1 MTQLSENK
9 RSRHVLIA
17 NFGEFDVRDSCPRQ
31 HQLSR
36 YKNPHNCGKLPAA
49 SSSISSILGT
59 GESAMTRVSK
69 FCGTSLIRLC
79 ISAALFLACAFT
91 AAAQYTDR
99 QAIDD
104 LGGPQAFA
112 ARRAELAKQLKT
124 GYAILFARNDIPEAA
139 HYREDNDFYY
149 FTGLQDP
156 GAVLLMDL
164 EKGTIT
170 IFEPQQAGRTAQVY
184 GPNLLALPAADQQSL
199 GYNTVLPIGNLDLV
213 LSSTLQRNPG
223 GDFWVRL
230 GFPDKADGARPEVG
244 RDHAWKFAHPYHE
257 PLPSDLAPAK
267 LLQERYPMS
276 HFRDLTPTIDS
287 MRNIKSADEIAVLRR
302 IGKISAEGDADAIAH
317 AHPGMY
323 QYQIEAR
330 AYFYDYDHGA
340 QGMAYPAIVS
350 SGADINVI
358 HYFANRHKIEPNELV
373 VFDFGGSL
381 DHETMDIT
389 RTFNIS
395 GKFTSEQAKW
405 YAVDLESQKATIALL
420 TPGHTYEEAAAAG
433 QAVYEKNGIGD
444 QWRGYP
450 GHFLGFATHDV
461 FRPSGPVKAGQV
473 VTVEPYFEFP
483 ERHEHYRVEDT
494 ILVTNGA
501 PENLSAAVPKEL
513 ADVEK
518 LVGSAR

>member
-1 MTQLSENK
+1 MAISNRQLFQGF
-9 RSRHVLIA
+9 IFPIFA
-17 NFGEFDVRDSCPRQ
+17 
-31 HQLSR
+31 LSAASTGC
-36 YKNPHNCGKLPAA
+36 YKNRDNCGKLPAA
-49 SSSISSILGT
+49 PRSIIFISGKGETAMNRGPKSRKTWVIRTGLSS
-59 GESAMTRVSK
+59 
-69 FCGTSLIRLC
+69 
-79 ISAALFLACAFT
+79 ALFLICAFT
-91 AAAQYTDR
+91 VAAQYTDR

-124 GYAILFARNDIPEAA
+124 GYAILFARNDLPEAT

-149 FTGLQDP
+149 YTGLQDP
-156 GAVLLMDL
+156 GAVMLMDN
-164 EKGTIT
+164 EKGTVV
-170 IFEPQQAGRTAQVY
+170 IFEPQQPGRTAQVY
-184 GPNLLALPAADQQSL
+184 GPNLLALPAAEQKTL
-199 GYNTVLPIGNLDLV
+199 GYDNVVPIGNLDIM
-213 LSSTLQRNPG
+213 LSIALQRNPG

-267 LLQERYPMS
+267 LLQERYPMA
-276 HFRDLTPTIDS
+276 HFRDLTPAIDS

-302 IGKISAEGDADAIAH
+302 IGKISAEGNREAIAH

-340 QGMAYPAIVS
+340 QGAAYPAIVS
-350 SGADINVI
+350 SGNDINVI
-358 HYFANRHKIEPNELV
+358 HYFADRHKIEPNELI
-373 VFDFGGSL
+373 VFDFGASL

-395 GKFTSEQAKW
+395 GKFTPGQAKW
-405 YAVDLESQKATIALL
+405 YAVDLEAQKAVIALL
-420 TPGHTYEEAAAAG
+420 TPGHTYEEASAAG
-433 QAVYEKNGIGD
+433 QAIFEKNGIGD

-461 FRPSGPVKAGQV
+461 FRPSGPIKAGQV
-473 VTVEPYFEFP
+473 LTSEPYIDFP
-483 ERHEHYRVEDT
+483 DKHEHYRVEDT
-494 ILVTNGA
+494 VLITTGA
-501 PENLSAAVPKEL
+501 PEILSSAVPKEM

-518 LVGSAR
+518 LVGSAQ

>member
-1 MTQLSENK
+1 MKLASKNFQNSLLRLS
-9 RSRHVLIA
+9 I
-17 NFGEFDVRDSCPRQ
+17 C
-31 HQLSR
+31 
-36 YKNPHNCGKLPAA
+36 
-49 SSSISSILGT
+49 
-59 GESAMTRVSK
+59 
-69 FCGTSLIRLC
+69 
-79 ISAALFLACAFT
+79 AALFLAFALS

-99 QAIDD
+99 QAIND

-112 ARRAELAKQLKT
+112 ARRTELAARLKT

-139 HYREDNDFYY
+139 HYREDNDFFY

-156 GAVLLMDL
+156 GAVMLMDV

-184 GPNLLALPAADQQSL
+184 GPNLLAMPAAEQQSL
-199 GYNTVLPIGNLDLV
+199 GFNTVLPIGNLDLI
-213 LSSTLQRNPG
+213 LSNTLPRNPG
-223 GDFWVRL
+223 SDFWVRL

-267 LLQERYPMS
+267 LLQERYPMV
-276 HFRDLTPTIDS
+276 HFRDIVAAIDS
-287 MRNIKSADEIAVLRR
+287 MRNIKSADEISVLRR
-302 IGKISAEGDADAIAH
+302 IGKISAEGNADAIAH

-330 AYFYDYDHGA
+330 AYFYYCDHGA
-340 QGMAYPAIVS
+340 QGAAYPAIVS
-350 SGADINVI
+350 SGGDINTI
-358 HYFANRHKIEPNELV
+358 HYFADRHKIEPNELV
-373 VFDFGGSL
+373 VFDFAGSL

-395 GKFTSEQAKW
+395 GKFTPEQAKW

-433 QAVYEKNGIGD
+433 EAIYKKYGIED

-461 FRPSGPVKAGQV
+461 YRPSGPVKPGQV
-473 VTVEPYFEFP
+473 VTVEPFFEFP

-494 ILVTNGA
+494 ILVTDGT

-518 LVGSAR
+518 LVGSAH